1 MARPTKQGVD
11 YFPLDVHL
19 DSKFK
24 FVEIKYGLKG
34 FAIII
39 KLLQKIYSNGYW
51 FPFNEDEKL
60 LFCHEINADINLV
73 NDVINEALTRDIFD
87 INLYK
92 QYEILTSKGI
102 QKRYKEMVKRRKDVE
117 VVEEYLLINSDF
129 GVNANIIKVN
139 DSNNNTSSIVND
151 SKSTQSK
158 VKETK
163 VNKSKVN
170 KTKVNKTIDTNVS
183 MSVETDSSIIKSPII
198 DYSKIL
204 NYWNENSK
212 LKEITAITER
222 RKGHINARIKEHGID
237 AIYKAID
244 NVANSSFLRGGNHR
258 GWMANFDWVFKPDN
272 FVKVLEG
279 NYLDKTPNDF
289 ENDIARRAEKIKT
302 FWRIE

>member
-51 FPFNEDEKL
+51 SPFNEDEKL
-60 LFCHEINADINLV
+60 LFCHEINVDINLV

-117 VVEEYLLINSDF
+117 VVEEYLLINGDF

-158 VKETK
+158 VNKTK
-163 VNKSKVN
+163 VNKSKQNNSNNVVVFSAKNNYEDVN
-170 KTKVNKTIDTNVS
+170 VQIEKFTNDQELKTILNEFVNMRKKIKKPLTNYAFS
-183 MSVETDSSIIKSPII
+183 LLLKKLNKEAPNDAGLQKDLLNQSILKSWQDIYPLSK
-198 DYSKIL
+198 DYVRQ
-204 NYWNENSK
+204 WG
-212 LKEITAITER
+212 KEI
-222 RKGHINARIKEHGID
+222 K
-237 AIYKAID
+237 YP
-244 NVANSSFLRGGNHR
+244 SGG
-258 GWMANFDWVFKPDN
+258 VVYPD
-272 FVKVLEG
+272 
-279 NYLDKTPNDF
+279 
-289 ENDIARRAEKIKT
+289 EK
-302 FWRIE
+302 